1 MKINLVPLEVKDEI
15 LDGEPKYNI
24 YDGNGKLLYENCSIE
39 LNTNILQIG
48 TALNKVFFDKIEAN
62 LEAVANKDNGESF
75 KRYIFEGIYNEIKT
89 PFLLDSTFEIKELDE
104 QKLEENINGIQSDI
118 SSIKSDITSLKTRVT
133 KLEC

>member
-15 LDGEPKYNI
+15 LDGEAKYNI
-24 YDGNGKLLYENCSIE
+24 YDENGKLLHENCSIE

-75 KRYIFEGIYNEIKT
+75 KRYIFEGIYSEIKT

-104 QKLEENINGIQSDI
+104 QKLEENISGMQ
-118 SSIKSDITSLKTRVT
+118 SDITSLKTRVT
-133 KLEC
+133 KLEG

>member
-15 LDGEPKYNI
+15 LDGEAKYNI
-24 YDGNGKLLYENCSIE
+24 YDENGKLLHENCSIS
-39 LNTNILQIG
+39 LSTNILQIG

-75 KRYIFEGIYNEIKT
+75 KRYIFEGIYNELKT

-104 QKLEENINGIQSDI
+104 QKLEENINGMQ
-118 SSIKSDITSLKTRVT
+118 SDITSLKTRVT
-133 KLEC
+133 KLEG